1 MENEIE
7 PQNQE
12 DVNPTTQ
19 QDKIQEI
26 LEGKLDAPIPET
38 TGTGGNN
45 PINGIESV
53 RINEDDKKET
63 AS

>member
-1 MENEIE
+1 MENETS
-7 PQNQE
+7 PQNQD

-19 QDKIQEI
+19 QDKIQKI
-26 LEGKLDAPIPET
+26 LEGKIDEPIPET

-53 RINEDDKKET
+53 GITEEEKKET
-63 AS
+63 TS

>member
-1 MENEIE
+1 MENEIK

-26 LEGKLDAPIPET
+26 LEGKVDEPTPAT
-38 TGTGGNN
+38 TGTGGNE
-45 PINGIESV
+45 PINGIENV
-53 RINEDDKKET
+53 RINQDDKKET
-63 AS
+63 GS